1 MIFGEELDLREFWI
15 VQMKDN
21 LLEYRDPGII
31 IIIMDLDQIYIYR
44 TQNKTH
50 REKRINREMGN
61 CRRLKLWITEV
72 SNVEVDRIEKIF
84 KKIRLNIF
92 KIW

>member
-31 IIIMDLDQIYIYR
+31 IIIMDLDQIYIYIEP
-44 TQNKTH
+44 KIKH
-50 REKRINREMGN
+50 
-61 CRRLKLWITEV
+61 
-72 SNVEVDRIEKIF
+72 IEK
-84 KKIRLNIF
+84 KE
-92 KIW
+92 